1 MLSGKVELTQ
11 NIILIYG
18 NLRRLRALR
27 RQSGRQD
34 SKRRSGLEL
43 FVDCPRA
50 EGRPAVT
57 IQGDGS
63 PDKIM
68 LLIEGLTRE
77 SARIGHPEG
86 WQPPPLLESGEE

>member
-1 MLSGKVELTQ
+1 LW
-11 NIILIYG
+11 IA
-18 NLRRLRALR
+18 R
-27 RQSGRQD
+27 
-34 SKRRSGLEL
+34 
-43 FVDCPRA
+43 RA